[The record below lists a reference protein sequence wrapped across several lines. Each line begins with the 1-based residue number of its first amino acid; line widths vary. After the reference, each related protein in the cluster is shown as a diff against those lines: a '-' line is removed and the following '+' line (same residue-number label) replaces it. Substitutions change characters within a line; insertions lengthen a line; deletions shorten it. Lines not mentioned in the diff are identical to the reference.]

1 MSTAVVN
8 PQIAPSPRLQARI
21 AGVFYAINVVTSL
34 VAFSGSAGPRWSF
47 VFGLVATA
55 AYVAVTILFYLLFKP
70 VNKTLSL
77 IAAGFSFLGCAP
89 GVLSPFHIVPYYIN
103 SLVFF
108 GFYCVLIGYL
118 ILKCSFLPRIF
129 GVLMLLAGAGW
140 LTFLSP
146 ALANFLSPY
155 NYYPGGIGEISLC
168 IWLLVMGVNEERW
181 KAQASASLSSKVGK
195 SMI

>member
-8 PQIAPSPRLQARI
+8 KQIAPASPRLQARA

-34 VAFSGSAGPRWSF
+34 VAFSGSVGPRLSF

-55 AYVAVTILFYLLFKP
+55 AYVGVTILFYLLFKP

-77 IAAGFSFLGCAP
+77 IAAGFSLLGCAP
-89 GVLSPFHIVPYYIN
+89 GILSPFHIVPYHIN

-118 ILKCSFLPRIF
+118 ILKSTFLPWIF

-140 LTFLSP
+140 LTFLSR
-146 ALANFLSPY
+146 ALAKSLSPY

-168 IWLLVMGVNEERW
+168 LWLLVMGVNGERW
-181 KAQASASLSSKVGK
+181 TQQARMASN
-195 SMI
+195 